1 MERRSVA
8 RYFSYGYILQVVSTR
23 SRTVSMASNTP
34 ADVVIIGGGPGGY
47 VAAIRA
53 AQLGLVT
60 VCVEMDKTLG
70 GTCVNVGCIPSKA
83 LLNSSEH
90 VEFLRQH
97 AAEHGI
103 GVDNVRVDLAQML
116 KRKDD
121 VVEKNT
127 RGIEFLFRKN
137 KITWAKGRGSLR
149 AGNLVDVAADDGTT
163 TTYEAKHVII
173 ATGSVPIELPFLKF
187 DEERVLSNIGA
198 LRIPEV
204 PKHLIVIG
212 GGVIGLEL
220 GSVWRRLG
228 AKVTVVE
235 LAPTILPGMDE
246 DVVKEADKV
255 LRKQGLEIKTG
266 AKVGGARREGD
277 TIYLDVEKNG
287 ATETLEADYVLVSV
301 GRRPALGGIDV
312 GALGLAL
319 GARGEVLVDDHM
331 RTNLPNVFAIGDCI
345 GGKLLAHK
353 AEEEGVV
360 AAEVIAGKPVHMH
373 YNSIPAV
380 VYTWPEI
387 ASVGL
392 AEHEVKASGRQ
403 YRVGKFPFS
412 ANARARTAGDNAGF
426 VKFIA
431 DATTDELIGAHMI
444 GPNVSELIAEVVL
457 AFEYRG
463 SSEDIGVT
471 VHAHPTLSEATKE
484 AALAVLGRPIHI

>member
-1 MERRSVA
+1 MADSSVA
-8 RYFSYGYILQVVSTR
+8 
-23 SRTVSMASNTP
+23 

-53 AQLGLVT
+53 AQLGFTT

-90 VEFLRQH
+90 FEFMSQH
-97 AAEHGI
+97 AADHGI
-103 GVDNVRVDLAQML
+103 GVDGIRLDLAKML
-116 KRKDD
+116 TRKDD
-121 VVEKNT
+121 VVGQNT
-127 RGIEFLFRKN
+127 KGIEFLFRKN
-137 KITWAKGRGSLR
+137 KITWAKGFGTLK
-149 AGNLVDVAADDGTT
+149 AGNVVEVRGAPPESNL
-163 TTYEAKHVII
+163 TTYQAKHVII
-173 ATGSVPIELPFLKF
+173 ATGSVPIELPFLEF

-198 LRIPEV
+198 LRIPVV
-204 PKHLIVIG
+204 PKHLVVIG

-228 AKVTVVE
+228 ATVTVVE
-235 LAPTILPGMDE
+235 LFPTIMPGMD
-246 DVVKEADKV
+246 DDIVKEAEKV
-255 LRKQGLEIKTG
+255 FRKQGLTLRTG
-266 AKVGGARREGD
+266 AKVTGARRDGD
-277 TIYLDVEKNG
+277 TMFVEVEKDG
-287 ATETLEADYVLVSV
+287 VTETLEADYVLVSV
-301 GRRPALGGIDV
+301 GRKPSLTGVDV
-312 GALGLAL
+312 AALGLSV
-319 GARGEVLVDDHM
+319 GARGEVLVDDQM

-360 AAEVIAGKPVHMH
+360 AAEVIAGQRVHMH
-373 YNSIPAV
+373 YRSMPSV

-392 AEHEVKASGRQ
+392 AEHEVKASGRE
-403 YRVGKFPFS
+403 YKVGRFPFS
-412 ANARARTAGDNAGF
+412 ANGRARTSGDTTGF

-431 DATTDELIGAHMI
+431 DATTDELIGAHLI

-463 SSEDIGVT
+463 SSEDIGVI
-471 VHAHPTLSEATKE
+471 VHAHPTLSETTKE
-484 AALAVLGRPIHI
+484 AALAVLGRALHL

>member
-1 MERRSVA
+1 
-8 RYFSYGYILQVVSTR
+8 
-23 SRTVSMASNTP
+23 MADTTDTA

-53 AQLGLVT
+53 AQLGFST

-70 GTCVNVGCIPSKA
+70 GTCVNIGCIPSKA

-90 VEFLRQH
+90 FEFMNLH

-103 GVDNVRVDLAQML
+103 GVDGVRLDLAKML

-121 VVEKNT
+121 VVSQNT
-127 RGIEFLFRKN
+127 KGIEFLFRKN
-137 KITWAKGRGSLR
+137 KITWARGRGTLK
-149 AGNLVDVAADDGTT
+149 AGNVVEVAAADGSL
-163 TTYEAKHVII
+163 TTYTAKNVII
-173 ATGSVPIELPFLKF
+173 ATGSVPIQLPFLKF
-187 DEERVLSNIGA
+187 DEERVLSNDGA
-198 LRIPEV
+198 LRIQEV

-246 DVVKEADKV
+246 EIVREADKIF
-255 LRKQGLEIKTG
+255 RKQGLELRTG
-266 AKVGGARREGD
+266 AKVTNARREGNAVFV
-277 TIYLDVEKNG
+277 DVEKDG
-287 ATETLEADYVLVSV
+287 ASETLEADYVLLSV
-301 GRRPALGGIDV
+301 GRKPSLTGID
-312 GALGLAL
+312 AALLGLNV
-319 GARGEVLVDDHM
+319 GARGEVVVDDQM
-331 RTNLPNVFAIGDCI
+331 RTNLPNVYAIGDCV

-360 AAEVIAGKPVHMH
+360 AAEVIAGKRVHMH
-373 YNSIPAV
+373 YRSMPSV

-392 AEHEVKASGRQ
+392 AEHEVKASGRA
-403 YRVGKFPFS
+403 YKVGTFPYS
-412 ANARARTAGDNAGF
+412 ANGRARTSGETAGL

-431 DATTDELIGAHMI
+431 DAETDELIGAHLL
-444 GPNVSELIAEVVL
+444 GPNASELIAEVVL

-484 AALAVLGRPIHI
+484 AALAVLGRALHF